1 MPLLIELVFS
11 PSVPYTKT
19 DKSTGVI
26 DLRDSA
32 VTVLHRWFDEVYNYP
47 FVQQPMAVNAV
58 LWMKGSV
65 RDTFVLA
72 RWCQPN
78 VEVPFRIPPH
88 RIPYE
93 VDRATACR
101 ICLLN
106 GRTLPNYFVAG
117 TSGPRSLRA
126 DEVAEARRT
135 IGALILKFKAKA
147 TEYPKFR
154 SVLIVATDRDGS
166 SEGDRVGATVFSGRE
181 AMRLIDRPKHTTQWF
196 LDDDLDRG
204 RKACESYWKLAQ
216 ATVDCLAELGVLHPF
231 DIPPNEIDSCYFEGL
246 KGYYA
251 AEWTWFVHELARQP
265 RPGSLLRSHES
276 ANVEHQ
282 ALKEGGRCRT
292 LSVGTFEASALAL
305 EWVLGG
311 LQSGPP
317 AGTIDPAAGTST
329 PPGTP
334 PENAREAKGTPLDPN
349 GLNDTDWTIL
359 ETLFDCGAKDRRERT
374 TLKSLAARWKIGNP
388 DSHHIK
394 AAIKKLKGLPIPL
407 IGTVTGP
414 SGGIWLT
421 EAGVKLCAERRNSA

>member
-1 MPLLIELVFS
+1 MPLLIELVLS

-19 DKSTGVI
+19 DKTTGVI

-32 VTVLHRWFDEVYNYP
+32 VTVLHCWFDEVYNYP

-58 LWMKGSV
+58 LWKKGSV

-78 VEVPFRIPPH
+78 VDVPFRIPPL

-106 GRTLPNYFVAG
+106 CRTLPDYFVAG
-117 TSGPRSLRA
+117 TTGPRSLRA

-147 TEYPKFR
+147 TEYPEFR

-181 AMRLIDRPKHTTQWF
+181 AMRLIDRPEHTTQWF

-231 DIPPNEIDSCYFEGL
+231 DIPPNEIGSCYFEGL

-282 ALKEGGRCRT
+282 VLKAGGVCRK
-292 LSVGTFEASALAL
+292 LPEPIGIFEASALAL
-305 EWVLGG
+305 ETVLGG
-311 LQSGPP
+311 LQSVAP
-317 AGTIDPAAGTST
+317 AGTTDQLSDAST
-329 PPGTP
+329 PPERPSGDT
-334 PENAREAKGTPLDPN
+334 REAKGPPVNPVRRRGQALADDERKTYLHVLRTAKR
-349 GLNDTDWTIL
+349 LNL
-359 ETLFDCGAKDRRERT
+359 KHRAVGNKAK
-374 TLKSLAARWKIGNP
+374 LAAAAKVDVEIVL
-388 DSHHIK
+388 K
-394 AAIKKLKGLPIPL
+394 AIKWGN
-407 IGTVTGP
+407 
-414 SGGIWLT
+414 
-421 EAGVKLCAERRNSA
+421 RRRRI